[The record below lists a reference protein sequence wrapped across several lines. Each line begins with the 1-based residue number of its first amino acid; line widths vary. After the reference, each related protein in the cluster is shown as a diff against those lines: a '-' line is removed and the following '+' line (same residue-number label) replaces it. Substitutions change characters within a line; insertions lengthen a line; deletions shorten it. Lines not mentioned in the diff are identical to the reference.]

1 MPAARHRQPVRAH
14 RAWLVKAR
22 WAWLSLL
29 ALHSFPA
36 RNSSL
41 SLLSTFASVALL
53 SPGSRETIKSW
64 LPGSALLSFGSW
76 QPNKA
81 RWADWTRQ
89 AMRASFTRCTLLSLG
104 SIQALGTLNPL
115 QTHGSG
121 GTRRPGGP
129 WLHYDLGQAL
139 L

>member
-1 MPAARHRQPVRAH
+1 MPATRHRQPVGAH
-14 RAWLVKAR
+14 RAWLVKAW

-29 ALHSFPA
+29 AFHSFPT

-41 SLLSTFASVALL
+41 PLLSSFTSVAFL
-53 SPGSRETIKSW
+53 SPGSRETVESW
-64 LPGSALLSFGSW
+64 FSGSALLSFGSW

-81 RWADWTRQ
+81 WWANWSRQ
-89 AMRASFTRCTLLSLG
+89 TVRASLTRCTLFSLG
-104 SIQALGTLNPL
+104 SIQALGTLDPL
-115 QTHGSG
+115 KAHGAG
-121 GTRRPGGP
+121 GTRRTGGP